1 MAFSKKGI
9 DVSASQGKI
18 DFSKVKAA
26 GIDFV
31 IIRCGYGGDYE
42 SQDDP
47 YFERNVEEC
56 EKYGIP
62 WGTYL
67 YSYATDLQ
75 KAESEVQHIL
85 RLIKGKKPEYPVFLD
100 MEDSDGYKEK
110 RDVSDQMCIDIC
122 ELVCSRLEEAGY
134 YTGIYANLYWL
145 THRIDSRKLDR
156 FDKWL
161 AQWASAP
168 TYDKPFGMW
177 QNSNDGS
184 VDGISGRVDTDI
196 SYKDYPSIIREAG
209 LNGYSDS
216 EPAPEPEPEA
226 KFKVGDIV
234 RVREG
239 ALSYEGKRIASFV
252 YDREYRIDELCGNR
266 AVLDKTGIN
275 TAFNTD
281 DLILSGEEPAPE
293 PEPEAK
299 FKVGDI
305 VQVKKGAR
313 SYEGKKVASFVYK
326 GRYRIDELSGNRAV
340 LDKTGI
346 NTAFNTDDLILSSD
360 EAGISFVWYTV
371 KAGDSFW
378 KIAKEQMG
386 SGLKYMELAHYN
398 GLRVT
403 AVIHPGQ
410 LLKIP
415 K

>member
-1 MAFSKKGI
+1 MAFSRKGI
-9 DVSASQGKI
+9 DVSADQGRI

-47 YFERNVEEC
+47 YFERNVAEC

-67 YSYATDLQ
+67 YSYATNLE
-75 KAESEVQHIL
+75 KAEGEFQHIM
-85 RLIKGKKPEYPVFLD
+85 RLIQGKKPEYPVFLD
-100 MEDSDGYKEK
+100 MEDADGYKEK
-110 RDVSDQMCIDIC
+110 RDVSDQMCVDIC

-134 YTGIYANLYWL
+134 YAGIYANLYWL
-145 THRIDSRKLDR
+145 TRKIDSRKLDR

-161 AQWASAP
+161 AQWAPNP

-177 QNSNDGS
+177 QNSNDGA

-196 SYKDYPSIIREAG
+196 AYKDYPSIIRKAG
-209 LNGYSDS
+209 LNGFSKK
-216 EPAPEPEPEA
+216 EPTPEPEP

-234 RVREG
+234 QVKKG
-239 ALSYEGKRIASFV
+239 ARSYEGKKIASFV
-252 YDREYRIDELCGNR
+252 YKGRYRIDELRGNR

-281 DLILSGEEPAPE
+281 DLILS
-293 PEPEAK
+293 K
-299 FKVGDI
+299 DR
-305 VQVKKGAR
+305 AR
-313 SYEGKKVASFVYK
+313 
-326 GRYRIDELSGNRAV
+326 
-340 LDKTGI
+340 
-346 NTAFNTDDLILSSD
+346 FNFT
-360 EAGISFVWYTV
+360 WYTV

-378 KIAKEQMG
+378 KIARQQMG
-386 SGLKYMELAHYN
+386 SGLKFMKLAHYN

-403 AVIHPGQ
+403 SVLHPGQ